1 MSPLLLVE
9 DESELAESCAR
20 LLRRRGY
27 RVVVASS
34 YEEGRAALTRTAPS
48 LLVTDVGLPDGDGIA
63 LVVAATALEPAV
75 PAVAMSA
82 LNRNA
87 AAVAA
92 GAIGFLAK
100 PFTLEDFGR
109 TIDRALGR

>member
-34 YEEGRAALTRTAPS
+34 YEAGRAALTRTAPS

-109 TIDRALGR
+109 TIDRALGH

>member
-9 DESELAESCAR
+9 DEAELAESCAR

-48 LLVTDVGLPDGDGIA
+48 LLVTDSV
-63 LVVAATALEPAV
+63 
-75 PAVAMSA
+75 
-82 LNRNA
+82 
-87 AAVAA
+87 
-92 GAIGFLAK
+92 
-100 PFTLEDFGR
+100 
-109 TIDRALGR
+109 